1 MVNIGIADRA
11 KLFEKAREA
20 AKAEYQRAEDVCKE
34 FERKNGRNPS
44 NEEKKQIQ
52 GRSARMVS
60 VVMDMK
66 TDSVY
71 TATSG
76 RQPPRESFHALLRE
90 RMPDPG
96 LEPKNNL
103 EAARRPPQAC
113 AEVQAADK
121 ALKSR
126 VDAQISD
133 LMIATVLT
141 GNGSPQVRCENC
153 KVTLRDAVVITDEMA
168 EKEIA
173 DV

>member
-1 MVNIGIADRA
+1 MDKEQLLG
-11 KLFEKAREA
+11 KARQAAEA
-20 AKAEYQRAEDVCKE
+20 ECQRAEKACKD
-34 FERKNGRNPS
+34 FERKNGRKPS

-52 GRSARMVS
+52 GRPARMVS
-60 VVMDMK
+60 VVADMK
-66 TDSVY
+66 TDIVY

-76 RQPPRESFHALLRE
+76 RHPPKESFHPLLVE

-103 EAARRPPQAC
+103 EATRRPPQAC

-126 VDAQISD
+126 ADAQISD
-133 LMIATVLT
+133 LMIATVQS
-141 GNGSPQVRCENC
+141 GNGRPQVRCENC
-153 KVTLRDAVVITDEMA
+153 RVTLREAVVITDQMAEEEMA
-168 EKEIA
+168 

>member
-1 MVNIGIADRA
+1 MD
-11 KLFEKAREA
+11 KETLLKKAREA
-20 AKAEYQRAEDVCKE
+20 AKAERQRSENVCKE
-34 FERKNGRNPS
+34 FKREKGRTPS
-44 NEEKKQIQ
+44 NNEKNQIQ
-52 GRSARMVS
+52 GRYARMVS

-76 RQPPRESFHALLRE
+76 RQLPRESFHALLRE

-126 VDAQISD
+126 ADAQISD

-153 KVTLRDAVVITDEMA
+153 KITLKDAIVITDEMA